1 MYNFNRCEVYKK
13 VCVGFFRKTSIS
25 PERRFLCKHCHTP
38 YVVSWVGWIIIGLS
52 FFLVMSPIIVLLRVI
67 YHFHSVVAFF
77 LTGVLGLIL
86 DIGLTMILY
95 YYVPIKG
102 CRT

>member
-1 MYNFNRCEVYKK
+1 MYNFNKCEVCGKI
-13 VCVGFFRKTSIS
+13 CVGFFRKTSIS

-52 FFLVMSPIIVLLRVI
+52 FFGYVA
-67 YHFHSVVAFF
+67 YHCSIACHLSFHGVVAFF

-86 DIGLTMILY
+86 GIGLTMILY
-95 YYVPIKG
+95 YYVPIKR
-102 CRT
+102 CRA